1 MISEK
6 KIHQWLK
13 SGLIKR
19 QEKSFNQIRNLLSR
33 ALKDIKTAEQNLPI
47 DEEAVYTFAYLSML
61 RTGRTIMLLY
71 EYRPDDGAQHKTTVE
86 FASLVLGEKYRTLTR
101 RFDRMRRRRNIFTYD
116 PVDNLTEKETLE
128 ALRTDK
134 RFVQEIIQWIKEKD
148 PQLELF

>member
-6 KIHQWLK
+6 KISQWLDR
-13 SGLIKR
+13 GLIKR
-19 QEKSFNQIRNLLSR
+19 QKKSFDQIRNLLSR
-33 ALKDIKTAEQNLPI
+33 ALRDIKTAEQNLAI

-61 RTGRTIMLLY
+61 RAGRAIMLLSG
-71 EYRPDDGAQHKTTVE
+71 YRPDDGGQHKTTVE

-101 RFDRMRRRRNIFTYD
+101 RFDHMRRRRNLFTYD

-128 ALRTDK
+128 ALNTAK

>member
-6 KIHQWLK
+6 KIHQWLE

-19 QEKSFNQIRNLLSR
+19 QKKSFKQIRNLLSR
-33 ALKDIKTAEQNLPI
+33 ALKDIKTAEKNLPI

-61 RTGRTIMLLY
+61 RTGRAIMLLY
-71 EYRPDDGAQHKTTVE
+71 GYRPDDGAQHKTTVE

-101 RFDRMRRRRNIFTYD
+101 KFDRMRRRRNIFTYD
-116 PVDNLTEKETLE
+116 PADNLTERETLE
-128 ALRTDK
+128 ALRTAK
-134 RFVQEIIQWIKEKD
+134 QFVKEIVKWIKERD